1 MSLALWKMTS
11 TLCDLDNGNCMA
23 AEHIQLVLTIQM
35 NDMCTSC
42 ILKHQ
47 CCRAVTPPVKPVHL
61 PCSLNVY
68 ERHSG
73 APSTFLFV
81 ALKDL
86 PKNFKGPACVA
97 VTLVVNH
104 TLQTQQTLVVSI
116 ADDRNCTQNLMHFIS
131 VICETPCIH
140 RSPAHAWGIKP
151 Q

>member
-1 MSLALWKMTS
+1 
-11 TLCDLDNGNCMA
+11 
-23 AEHIQLVLTIQM
+23 
-35 NDMCTSC
+35 
-42 ILKHQ
+42 
-47 CCRAVTPPVKPVHL
+47 VKLVHL
-61 PCSLNVY
+61 PCSLKVY

-104 TLQTQQTLVVSI
+104 TLQTHQTLVVSI
-116 ADDRNCTQNLMHFIS
+116 ADGRKCIQNLLHFPVTNVRDAVHMKVTCMYIRHQTS
-131 VICETPCIH
+131 ILGKEETQDNTSYGVSIRH
-140 RSPAHAWGIKP
+140 LVRMRWLHMVDGLTTLFDS